1 MTENQIFEAMLS
13 TGRHGSKNF
22 LMTLDPKAPGYECMI
37 RILRQSAR
45 SCGRGIRLR
54 GRLGKNNP
62 YRDLYAHGKVLWR
75 PSSQDYR
82 IEHSV
87 RVDVYLK

>member
-1 MTENQIFEAMLS
+1 MTENQIFEAMVS
-13 TGRHGSKNF
+13 TGKHGSRNF
-22 LMTLDPKAPGYECMI
+22 LMTLDPKAPGYEDMV

-62 YRDLYAHGKVLWR
+62 YRSLYAQGESLWR